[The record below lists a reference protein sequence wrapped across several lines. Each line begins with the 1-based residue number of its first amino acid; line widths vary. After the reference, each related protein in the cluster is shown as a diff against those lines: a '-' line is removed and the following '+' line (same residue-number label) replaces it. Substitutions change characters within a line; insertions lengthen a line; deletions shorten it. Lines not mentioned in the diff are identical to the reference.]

1 MRTCINEATT
11 MPYSLQEDIVFAH
24 KAKFE
29 GIEIWYDK
37 LKKFL
42 EGGNTPAKLQ
52 ELLWGAEIE
61 PAALCGFPLITFSDN
76 EQAIQELVKAA
87 QIAPQIDCDTL
98 LVFPG
103 DVQPAGVSKPE
114 AIKKAAG
121 ALQIYA
127 EAIKPYKVKIAFEPI
142 GMHPYVPG
150 PQEAME
156 IINIA
161 GSNNL
166 GIMMDTFHYYKSG
179 VSLDDIRA
187 IPVEKLFIVHI
198 NDCENLPLE
207 QLTDKHRLYT
217 GLGVIPLVDELKI
230 LKEKGYK
237 GFLSVEI
244 FRDEYWKESPEKI
257 MLDAKKNLDAVLAK
271 LG

>member
-1 MRTCINEATT
+1 MRSCINGATT

-37 LKKFL
+37 VKKFFS
-42 EGGNTPAKLQ
+42 EGNTPVKLQ
-52 ELLWGAEIE
+52 ELLWGAELE
-61 PAALCGFPLITFSDN
+61 PAALCGFPLIAFSDN
-76 EQAIQELVKAA
+76 EQPLQELVKAA
-87 QIAPQIDCDTL
+87 QIAPQVDCDTL
-98 LVFPG
+98 LVYPG
-103 DVQPAGVSKPE
+103 DAQPQGMSKPD
-114 AIKKAAG
+114 AIKKAAS
-121 ALQIYA
+121 ALQVYA
-127 EAIKPYKVKIAFEPI
+127 EAIKPYKVKIAFEPM

-150 PQEAME
+150 SNEALE

-161 GSNNL
+161 GSENL

-179 VSLDDIRA
+179 VSLDDIKA

-198 NDCENLPLE
+198 NDCENLPRE
-207 QLTDKHRLYT
+207 QLTDKHRVYT
-217 GLGVIPLVDELKI
+217 GLGIIPLVDELKI

-257 MLDAKKNLDAVLAK
+257 SLDAKKNLDAVLSK
-271 LG
+271 I

>member
-52 ELLWGAEIE
+52 ELLWGAELE

-87 QIAPQIDCDTL
+87 QIAPQIDCGMF
-98 LVFPG
+98 LVYPG
-103 DVQPAGVSKPE
+103 DSQPAGMSKAD
-114 AIKKAAG
+114 AIRKAAG
-121 ALQIYA
+121 ALRVYG
-127 EAIKPYKVKIAFEPI
+127 EAIKPYKIRIAFEPT

-150 PQEAME
+150 PLEALE
-156 IINIA
+156 IINLA
-161 GSNNL
+161 GSENL
-166 GIMMDTFHYYKSG
+166 GIMIDTFHYYKSG
-179 VSLDDIRA
+179 VSLEDIRA
-187 IPVEKLFIVHI
+187 IPIEKLFIVHV
-198 NDCENLPLE
+198 NDSENLPLE
-207 QLTDKHRLYT
+207 QLTDGHRLYT
-217 GLGVIPLVDELKI
+217 GLGVIPLVEEFKI

-271 LG
+271 I